1 MTDNTTTASAAP
13 LTFEDVVRAI
23 GDSDPSLTNAS
34 KVRALLG
41 GRGSF
46 ATIQKHLDTIRA
58 QRLQAAQPEAVPVPA
73 APPELL
79 QLWGAAVQIAT
90 AQVRTRLDGVVLE
103 RDTLTAELKSSRG
116 DVIALADDLESTSA
130 RLEAAT
136 TASAK
141 AAAEQLAA
149 EHLATQERA
158 AVLELHAAEAA
169 RLRVDLEA
177 ARHLAETSRLE
188 AQLGAQA
195 LQMTIDRLTDQIG
208 ELKSLLHREAPASQ
222 A

>member
-1 MTDNTTTASAAP
+1 MTDNVTTTTP
-13 LTFEDVVRAI
+13 LTFEDVAQAI
-23 GDSDPSLTNAS
+23 GDCDPGSTNAS

-46 ATIQKHLDTIRA
+46 ATIQKHLDIIRA
-58 QRLQAAQPEAVPVPA
+58 QRLHAAQPQAVPVPT

-90 AQVRTRLDGVVLE
+90 AQVRTRLDGVVQE
-103 RDTLTAELKSSRG
+103 RDTLTAELQSSRG
-116 DVIALADDLESTSA
+116 DVMAMADELESTSA

-136 TASAK
+136 TATAK
-141 AAAEQLAA
+141 AAADKLAVEQ
-149 EHLATQERA
+149 LATQERA
-158 AVLELHAAEAA
+158 TVLELHAAETA
-169 RLRVDLEA
+169 RTRGDLEA
-177 ARHLAETSRLE
+177 ARHLEETSRMK

-208 ELKSLLHREAPASQ
+208 ELKSLLHREASASQ